1 MNNGNLSI
9 KTILAQ
15 GKHRPW
21 PMPARAWSFYQEW
34 NKVVFMHWKLP
45 LEVLM
50 PFVPSELEI
59 DMFDGNPWA
68 SVVLFDMNNIR
79 PKNLP
84 PLSVVSDFHE
94 VNVRTYVKKDGK
106 AGVYFLSI
114 EGSKA
119 ISCFL
124 ARTISGLPYRPAMM
138 DRTDRS
144 FHLESQ
150 SQKNLIDIHYETGH
164 EVCEKTLLDLWLTER
179 YALFQDVEN
188 KIKSFDIHHVE
199 WPIETISIGKLEI
212 KYPQFPF
219 TNNPPDLLHYSP
231 GVAVLAW

>member
-1 MNNGNLSI
+1 MNNGHLSI

-45 LEVLM
+45 PEVLI
-50 PFVPSELEI
+50 PFVPSGLEM
-59 DMFDGNPWA
+59 DMFEGDAWV
-68 SVVLFDMNNIR
+68 SVVVFDMNNIR

-119 ISCFL
+119 LSCFL
-124 ARTISGLPYRPAMM
+124 ARTISGLPYRPALMH
-138 DRTDRS
+138 RRGNS
-144 FHLESQ
+144 FQLESQ
-150 SQKNLIDIHYETGH
+150 AKKNLIDIDYNTGH
-164 EVCEKTLLDLWLTER
+164 EVCEKTLLDIWLTER
-179 YALFQDVEN
+179 YALFQDVGDE
-188 KIKSFDIHHVE
+188 IKSFDIHHVE
-199 WPIETISIGKLEI
+199 WPIENIKIEKLELT
-212 KYPQFPF
+212 YPHFPF
-219 TNNPPDLLHYSP
+219 ITNAPDLVHYSP